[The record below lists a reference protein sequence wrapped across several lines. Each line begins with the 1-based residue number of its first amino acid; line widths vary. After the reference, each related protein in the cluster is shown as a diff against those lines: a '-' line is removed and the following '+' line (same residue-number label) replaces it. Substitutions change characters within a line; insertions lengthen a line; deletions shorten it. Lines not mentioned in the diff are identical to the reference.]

1 MARKA
6 RIIGLAVDVNGQA
19 WDVREYRPT
28 SHGFSIVIGW
38 PQGES
43 RGRGGRGVAVAPTQ
57 ALAEYLAFTRL
68 KDIELPIGGTAIK
81 RLRRE
86 LGIHWDWDVW
96 WRSRCDDLL
105 DLTLEEFCARYGC
118 SIGAASQ
125 RRTALRNFAH
135 TTGAGNGGASR
146 SDGGT
151 ATDTP
156 QTEPANR
163 DRETTPARPGRR
175 EHGV

>member
-6 RIIGLAVDVNGQA
+6 RIIGLAVDVHGQA

-28 SHGFSIVIGW
+28 AHGFNIVVGW
-38 PQGES
+38 PHGAT

-57 ALAEYLAFTRL
+57 ALAEYLALTRL
-68 KDIELPIGGTAIK
+68 RDIELPIGGTTIR

-96 WRSRCDDLL
+96 WRSRRDDLL
-105 DLTLEEFCARYGC
+105 NLTLEQCCTRYGC

-125 RRTALRNFAH
+125 RRTALR
-135 TTGAGNGGASR
+135 TL
-146 SDGGT
+146 
-151 ATDTP
+151 
-156 QTEPANR
+156 
-163 DRETTPARPGRR
+163 
-175 EHGV
+175 